1 MNVVLFCAVV
11 VYVPMLVEAARA
23 SANEQI
29 QRARG
34 GIEPP
39 DDVYQAM
46 RIIYPGV
53 FLAMI
58 AEGYARNGSQP
69 YVFAFGIVVFVL
81 AKALKWWAIATLGR
95 AWTFRVIVV
104 PGDPLVAN
112 GPYRRIRHPNYAAV
126 LGELVGAALIAGAP
140 VAGTLGTG
148 AFAVLLRKRISVEDQ
163 MLGRLKAES

>member
-1 MNVVLFCAVV
+1 MSLVLLGVLV
-11 VYVPMLVEAARA
+11 VYAPMLVEAARA

-34 GIEPP
+34 GVEPP
-39 DDVYQAM
+39 DDVYEVM
-46 RIIYPGV
+46 RIAYPGV

-58 AEGYARNGSQP
+58 VEGYARNGSPP
-69 YVFAFGIVVFVL
+69 YLFASGIVVFVL
-81 AKALKWWAIATLGR
+81 AKTLKWWAIVTLGR

-104 PGDPLVAN
+104 PGDPLVAS

-126 LGELVGAALIAGAP
+126 LGELVGAALMTGAP

-148 AFAVLLRKRISVEDQ
+148 AFAILLRKRISVEDQ